1 MIADEMFS
9 CAETPVWFS
18 SQFNPNT
25 LEKCL
30 SCTLRLT
37 AQLPGPGT
45 VSPRVEGLLVDENP
59 LVTLTIN
66 GIQHSLLE
74 TVLTFPGAHRLVGRQ
89 LPCEAELTCY
99 FRSISDISKFACLCI
114 PLDIGSGDSTA
125 YFSTLNTGVRKDRP
139 TLASVLPTGSLFSYV
154 GPDMRGRSGADSTPR
169 KFCDPVAQRVTYYVY
184 MNASKIS
191 AADYSRLQ
199 THAGS
204 GRKGPPKP
212 SSPPVLTRCDRL
224 ITRIDGL
231 IVGSSGRSSDSG
243 VPTKALKCYKLDR
256 EKDIKDDKIYIG
268 GAGVASNTLEKELA
282 ATDLSVDDAT
292 KGSVQPGDI
301 ERWIGAALGILIG
314 VVLCAAIAYV
324 IWKYTF
330 SNYLPVQKLYANPFQ
345 NIVMA
350 GKNAQPK

>member
-1 MIADEMFS
+1 MFS

-18 SQFNPNT
+18 SQFSANT
-25 LEKCL
+25 LEKCI

-45 VSPRVEGLLVDENP
+45 VSPRIEGLLVDENP
-59 LVTLTIN
+59 LATLTIN

-89 LPCEAELTCY
+89 SPCEAELTCY
-99 FRSISDISKFACLCI
+99 FRSVSDISKYACLCI
-114 PLDIGSGDSTA
+114 PLDIGSGASTS
-125 YFSTLNTGVRKDRP
+125 YFSTLDTGVRKDRP

-191 AADYSRLQ
+191 AADYTRLQ
-199 THAGS
+199 TRAGAA
-204 GRKGPPKP
+204 RKGPPKP
-212 SSPPVLTRCDRL
+212 ASPPVLTRCDRL
-224 ITRIDGL
+224 ITMIDGL
-231 IVGSSGRSSDSG
+231 IVGSSGSKGSSAG
-243 VPTKALKCYKLDR
+243 IPTKALKCYKLDR
-256 EKDIKDDKIYIG
+256 DADIKEDAVYVG
-268 GAGVASNTLEKELA
+268 GAAAVSTTLDKELA
-282 ATDLSVDDAT
+282 ATDLSLDDAT
-292 KGSVQPGDI
+292 KASVQPGDI

-314 VVLCAAIAYV
+314 VVLCAAIAYL

-345 NIVMA
+345 KILEA
-350 GKNAQPK
+350 GKNAHPK